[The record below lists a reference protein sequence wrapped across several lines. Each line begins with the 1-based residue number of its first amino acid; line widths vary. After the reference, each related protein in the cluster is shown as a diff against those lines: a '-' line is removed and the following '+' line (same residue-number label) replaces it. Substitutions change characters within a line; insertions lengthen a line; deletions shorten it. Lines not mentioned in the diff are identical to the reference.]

1 MPIDRDFCRS
11 VEDRFAQE
19 QPLREGDWWNA
30 TPYNESWAQVAPVG
44 PSPYAG
50 GCYLVREDG
59 LAVSISSNPGIHGRY
74 ETAVVIDEIGASATA
89 EEIQREIE
97 RRTQVN
103 LSRE

>member
-1 MPIDRDFCRS
+1 VALDSAD
-11 VEDRFAQE
+11 AQE

-30 TPYNESWAQVAPVG
+30 TPYFFNKSWARVVPVG

-50 GCYLVREDG
+50 GYYLVREDG
-59 LAVSISSNPGIHGRY
+59 LAVAISSNPGIHGQY
-74 ETAVVIDEIGASATA
+74 ETAVVLDEIGSSATA